1 MAYRKRSFSRRSSKR
16 SFKRRSSPTKYY
28 RKRYPIRKAIVSVA
42 RKVKALEQHT
52 ELKTSAGIIDGFGNA
67 FSNFT
72 YSGIPLTTTL
82 TNTVPQLFFASGLQ
96 KGTDVNQR
104 IGEKVQS
111 TSFHLTGQIYPNVA
125 SNFGIDYFVRI
136 MVIKQTKPRGNA
148 MQLYFD
154 NTTLAGNPNIIGVFN
169 CKSGSGASYPSSFS
183 QPDTQNSF
191 FEDYKIVHNS
201 LHRLHNNVGTQSGS
215 VKPFINFNI
224 KVPTG
229 VTIDY
234 TRGNTGTWTDIEKN
248 SYWVAFISDAASDI
262 ATVELDC
269 YHYFKDS

>member
-1 MAYRKRSFSRRSSKR
+1 MFRKSYGKRFSKKSSYR
-16 SFKRRSSPTKYY
+16 RRSSPTKY
-28 RKRYPIRKAIVSVA
+28 RSKRYPVRKAIVSIA
-42 RKVKALEQHT
+42 RKVKAIEQHT
-52 ELKTSAGIIDGFGNA
+52 ELKTSAGIIDSFGNA
-67 FSNFT
+67 FANYT
-72 YSGIPLTTTL
+72 YSGTPLTTTL

-104 IGEKVQS
+104 IGEKIQS
-111 TSFHLTGQIYPNVA
+111 TSIHFTGQIYPNVA
-125 SNFGIDYFVRI
+125 SNFGIDYLIRI
-136 MVIKQTKPRGNA
+136 MVIRQTTPRGNA

-169 CKSGSGASYPSSFS
+169 CATGKYPSSFS

-191 FEDYKIVHNS
+191 FEDYKILYDHK
-201 LHRLHNNVGTQSGS
+201 HRLHNQVGTQSGS
-215 VKPFINFNI
+215 VKPFMNFNI
-224 KVPTG
+224 KIPTHS
-229 VTIDY
+229 VIDY

-248 SYWVAFISDAASDI
+248 SYWIAFISDAGSDI